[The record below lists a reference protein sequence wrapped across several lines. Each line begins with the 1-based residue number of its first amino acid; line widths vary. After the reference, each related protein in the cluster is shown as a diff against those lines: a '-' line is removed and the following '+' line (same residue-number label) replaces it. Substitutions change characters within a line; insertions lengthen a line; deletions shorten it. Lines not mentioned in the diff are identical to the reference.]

1 MRKPIVV
8 VGSVNLDLVGC
19 MDRIPAVGETV
30 TGSRFELFHGGKGA
44 NQAVA
49 AARLRYPV
57 SMVAKVGDDQFGVRL
72 RQGLRSAGVDVR
84 AVRVA
89 KRISSGVALISTDTR
104 GQNSIVVIPGAN
116 GKLLPT
122 DLENSVSVLR
132 SAGIILTQLEIPWET
147 VECLAALA
155 QRFDIPLMLDPAPAR
170 PIPDDLIQKITFL
183 TPNETETSVICGI
196 RTKDLSPSTAP
207 EIARTLLGRGLQNVV
222 IKMGS
227 RGAYAAT
234 SVDSGAFVPAFKV
247 AAVDST
253 AAGDA
258 FNGGLA
264 VALMKGQSFLTAIR
278 FGSAVAALSVTRMGA
293 QPSMPSAREVNR
305 FLKSGVRASLGHAV
319 PDTELASSVEH

>member
-1 MRKPIVV
+1 MHKPIIV

-19 MDRIPAVGETV
+19 MDRIPTEGETV

-49 AARLRYPV
+49 AARLGYPV

-72 RQGLRSAGVDVR
+72 RQGLRLAEVDVK

-89 KRISSGVALISTDTR
+89 KRTSSGVALISTDKH

-116 GKLLPT
+116 GKLLPS
-122 DLENSVSVLR
+122 DLEKAISLLR

-147 VECLAALA
+147 VECLATLA
-155 QRFDIPLMLDPAPAR
+155 QRLDIPLMLDPAPAR
-170 PIPDDLIQKITFL
+170 PIPNDLMRKITFL
-183 TPNETETSVICGI
+183 TPNETETSAICGV
-196 RTKDLSPSTAP
+196 RTEDLNPSTVP
-207 EIARTLLGRGLQNVV
+207 EIARTLLDRGLRNVV
-222 IKMGS
+222 IKMGC

-234 SVDSGAFVPAFKV
+234 AGNRGAFVPAFKV
-247 AAVDST
+247 TAVDST

-264 VALMKGQSFLTAIR
+264 VGLMQGQDFLAASR
-278 FGSAVAALSVTRMGA
+278 FSSAVAALSVTRMGA

-305 FLKSGVRASLGHAV
+305 FLKSGVSPSLR
-319 PDTELASSVEH
+319 PSSA